1 MLGIMAR
8 ESHRT
13 NEKSEI
19 NETILAAQ
27 TGGVKSCVVARSDP
41 ARCDCDF
48 MTTNAKPKTTKT
60 KPVPNAKQQ
69 PQHKEKRKIN
79 RQRAEQVERSGRTG
93 EMPG

>member
-1 MLGIMAR
+1 
-8 ESHRT
+8 
-13 NEKSEI
+13 
-19 NETILAAQ
+19 
-27 TGGVKSCVVARSDP
+27 
-41 ARCDCDF
+41 